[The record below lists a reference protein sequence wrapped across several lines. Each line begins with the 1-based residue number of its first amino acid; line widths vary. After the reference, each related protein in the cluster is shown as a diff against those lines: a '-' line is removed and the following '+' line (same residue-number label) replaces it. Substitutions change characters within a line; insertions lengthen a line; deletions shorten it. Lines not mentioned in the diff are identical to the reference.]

1 MGLDPRTFI
10 VTTMLAALVMTVV
23 FFAQARSFPASIK
36 GFRTWGFALLAA
48 SIAAGLLATRGVI
61 PDLLSVVLGNGLLA
75 ASIFLMIA
83 AVSAF
88 YINSVPWKL
97 SLACTIFIV
106 FGVIYSLTLEQSQ
119 QVRTMITSSGLMV
132 LLGIL
137 SWVILKGRSTR
148 KFQFGIYFTSTC
160 VGITALVSFARL
172 VTLLAGDDGH
182 AGLLT
187 DSPMQLIYLASYS
200 INVLLVSV
208 GFSIMGHEKL
218 VEDFQALASRDELT
232 DLYNRRYFTE
242 VAEQEIQRAERYHRD
257 ISVIL
262 IDIDNFKAI
271 NDTHGHEAG
280 DKVIKDI
287 ANVMRQ
293 NFRETDLFGRYGG
306 EEFTVLLSET
316 QMPDAV
322 SLSERMREAIIQ
334 RLVKFENKEIAYT
347 ASFGVAHGQGE
358 VSLNQLLRQADKA
371 LYYAKESGK
380 NRVEPVPLGAGS

>member
-36 GFRTWGFALLAA
+36 GFKAWGFALLTA
-48 SIAAGLLATRGVI
+48 SLAAGLLATRGII

-75 ASIFLMIA
+75 LSIFLMAA
-83 AVSAF
+83 AVSVF
-88 YINSVPWKL
+88 YANPVPWKL
-97 SLACTIFIV
+97 SLACIIFIV
-106 FGVIYSLTLEQSQ
+106 FGVAYSLSSEQGQ
-119 QVRTMITSSGLMV
+119 QVRTMFASSGLMV
-132 LLGIL
+132 LLGIVF
-137 SWVILKGRSTR
+137 WAILKGRSVR
-148 KFQFGIYFTSTC
+148 KFRFGIYFTSTC
-160 VGITALVSFARL
+160 AGITALVSLARL

-200 INVLLVSV
+200 VNVLLVSV

-232 DLYNRRYFTE
+232 GLYNRRYFTE
-242 VAEQEIQRAERYHRD
+242 VAEQEIQRAERYRRD
-257 ISVIL
+257 LSVIL

-271 NDTHGHEAG
+271 NDTYGHEAG

-316 QMPDAV
+316 QIPDAV
-322 SLSERMREAIIQ
+322 ALSERMRQAIVQ
-334 RLVKFENKEIAYT
+334 RLVKFENKEISYT
-347 ASFGVAHGQGE
+347 ASFGVAHGEAG
-358 VSLNQLLRQADKA
+358 VSLDQLLRQADKA
-371 LYYAKESGK
+371 LYYAKESGR
-380 NRVEPVPLGAGS
+380 NRVETVPLKVIG